1 MSHNIILQLILIFAG
16 ASILATLFL
25 YLKQPIILAYIALG
39 MIVGPSGLKL
49 LEDPANI
56 EHISQLGIILL
67 VFLLGLN
74 LHLQKLYKLL
84 RQTALV
90 TAATSAVFAA
100 LATFVALAFR
110 FPPLDSLIVGLALMF
125 SSTVICIKLV
135 PTTTLHQKHMGEVII
150 SILLLQDIIA
160 IALMLFLYGNSRTN
174 IFLEG
179 LLLTAKTLVIAV
191 AAFLAVN
198 FGLSKVFRRFDVIQD
213 YLFLVSLGWCLLV
226 AGVAHAFGI
235 SYEIGAFIAGISL
248 GSSPIA
254 LFIAEGLKPVREF
267 FLILFFF
274 AIGARFDLLVAREVL
289 VPGLDTRRRA
299 SSREAARIRPRL
311 SALEGAPPRGEGAG
325 HQVGTGERVLA
336 SRRVWGVRRGEDRG
350 EIVMPHSTRDD
361 RDLRRV
367 DVRRRV
373 QPADPHRAEREDETG
388 LAEAVRRFDV
398 PVDDFLRMQRVAI
411 VPRAGMRYTGGEHVF
426 VAG

>member
-39 MIVGPSGLKL
+39 MIVGPSGLGL

-56 EHISQLGIILL
+56 EQISQLGIILL

-84 RQTALV
+84 RQTALI

-100 LATFVALAFR
+100 LAMLVALAFR
-110 FPPLDSLIVGLALMF
+110 FPALDSLIVGLALMF

-160 IALMLFLYGNSRTN
+160 IVLILFLYGTGRTG
-174 IFLEG
+174 ILIEG
-179 LLLTAKTLVIAV
+179 LLLMAKTLAIAV

-198 FGLSKVFRRFDVIQD
+198 FGILRVFKRFDVIQD

-226 AGVAHAFGI
+226 AGAAHAFGI

-248 GSSPIA
+248 GSSSIA
-254 LFIAEGLKPVREF
+254 LFVAEGLKPVREF
-267 FLILFFF
+267 FMILFFF
-274 AIGARFDLLVAREVL
+274 AIGARFDFLVAREIL
-289 VPGLDTRRRA
+289 VPGL
-299 SSREAARIRPRL
+299 
-311 SALEGAPPRGEGAG
+311 
-325 HQVGTGERVLA
+325 VLA
-336 SRRVWGVRRGEDRG
+336 AVLLAAKPLLFAGAFRISKEPVRMAKELGIRLGQASEFSLLVAYGAFAAGRI
-350 EIVMPHSTRDD
+350 EARSSYLIQLATIATFVVSTYIVVYNLPTPIA
-361 RDLRRV
+361 LN
-367 DVRRRV
+367 
-373 QPADPHRAEREDETG
+373 AK
-388 LAEAVRRFDV
+388 
-398 PVDDFLRMQRVAI
+398 
-411 VPRAGMRYTGGEHVF
+411 MRQD
-426 VAG
+426 